1 MATPVLPWETFC
13 CPLPPTAPA
22 QCSVETSLLGHA
34 SPWPPEVSTGEKA
47 IFRGADPSMAR
58 LFLMPLGE
66 PRDSPRGLTAMSPDR
81 SRLL

>member
-13 CPLPPTAPA
+13 CPLSPTAPA
-22 QCSVETSLLGHA
+22 QFSMETSLLGLG
-34 SPWPPEVSTGEKA
+34 SPWPPEMSTGEKA
-47 IFRGADPSMAR
+47 IFHRADPSTAR

-66 PRDSPRGLTAMSPDR
+66 PGDSLRGSTAMSPDR